1 MRKRNNAD
9 KHDQLINDPRLI
21 SPQCF
26 SLTPVETVHENPWF
40 VVRNRGGYFT
50 TEYKRSQVIVL
61 PIVDN
66 NSIVMVRAKRPV
78 IADTTLE
85 LPAGDAKENETPV
98 QAASRELAE
107 ETGIEINDLPRFKM
121 LPPISNSPNRNPTLI
136 YIYKVDILKQEYE
149 NRKLNEDDNE
159 ISSIECLGFNDIQEM
174 ILQGKL
180 YVSVPLAVVS
190 RFLLNL
196 NRKDNNQ
203 ELNAKN
209 GNFKT
214 AIKK

>member
-1 MRKRNNAD
+1 MREIDVPKEIR
-9 KHDQLINDPRLI
+9 LLNDPRLI

-26 SLTPVETVHENPWF
+26 NLTPVETLHENPWF

-50 TEYKRSQVIVL
+50 TEYKRTQVIIL
-61 PIVDN
+61 PVVDN

-107 ETGIEINDLPRFKM
+107 ETGLEINDLPRFKM
-121 LPPISNSPNRNPTLI
+121 LSPISNSPNRNPKLL
-136 YIYKVDILKQEYE
+136 YIYEVDISKQEYE
-149 NRKLNEDDNE
+149 NRKLNEEDNE
-159 ISSIECLGFNDIQEM
+159 IGSVECFEFDDIQKL
-174 ILQGKL
+174 ILQGQL

-196 NRKDNNQ
+196 NRKENNQ
-203 ELNAKN
+203 ELNTKN
-209 GNFKT
+209 GTFKT